1 MNLAKLKDEASRA
14 LGRKDVK
21 YLIGYQRG
29 SYGFRI
35 APAFFQTKE
44 DVDRLV
50 FSPLCQL
57 SLIKYL
63 TMEDIIPQPGEEKQ
77 KASKI
82 AILARGCDSRA
93 INQLIAEKG
102 IPRDRLFIIGIPC
115 TGVID
120 RKKIEAKFPSV
131 TDPADV
137 IEQDGKYTITILDQS
152 HEVPKE
158 ELLAETCRTCQYPT
172 PLIYDKLVGDKIPV
186 QQANYDDITSL
197 NEKPL
202 EEKLDFWLDQFERC
216 IRCYACKN
224 ACPLCYSLVCVLDRL
239 DPQWVKRSVDTSE
252 NLMFHVSRAF
262 HLAGRCVSCGECE
275 RACPMDIPLMKLNR
289 KLEKDVKDFFD
300 YESGKDTESRS
311 PMTTFH
317 VEDREDF
324 IL

>member
-1 MNLAKLKDEASRA
+1 MNIQKLRDEASRA

-29 SYGFRI
+29 SYGFRVS
-35 APAFFQTKE
+35 PAFIQTKE
-44 DVDRLV
+44 EVDHLI
-50 FSPLCQL
+50 FSPLCHL
-57 SLIKYL
+57 SLTKYL
-63 TMEDIIPQPGEEKQ
+63 TLEEILPLPGEEKQ
-77 KASKI
+77 KATKV

-102 IPRDRLFIIGIPC
+102 IPRDQLFIIGIPC

-131 TDPADV
+131 TDRAEV
-137 IEQDGKYTITILDQS
+137 VEENGKYIITIRDQS

-158 ELLAETCRTCQYPT
+158 ELLADTCKCCQYPT
-172 PLIYDKLVGDKIPV
+172 PLLYDKLVGDKV
-186 QQANYDDITSL
+186 GAQQANYDDISSWE
-197 NEKPL
+197 EKPL
-202 EEKLDFWLDQFERC
+202 EERFQFWLDQFDRC

-224 ACPLCYSLVCVLDRL
+224 ACPLCYSLVCILDRL
-239 DPQWVKRSVDTSE
+239 NPQWVKRSNDTSE
-252 NLMFHVSRAF
+252 NLMFHISRAF
-262 HLAGRCVSCGECE
+262 HLAGRCISCGECE

-289 KLEKDVKDFFD
+289 KLEKDVKDLFG
-300 YESGKDTESRS
+300 YEAGKNSEAKS